1 LTRYLAFYYK
11 NIKKFGVIEGNYVYE
26 ISDFNSEK
34 KGEAYR
40 LDEIVFDI
48 PITPSAIVCTLV
60 NTPKM
65 LGVESKEDAKE
76 MIRSPKFFLKLPT
89 IAIAHKQPILSPA
102 DAIRPEVEIAVII
115 KKKMKGISK
124 AEVKDYILGYSVFND
139 ITYPPGLKEDGY
151 YAFRRDPI
159 DGKVKKMY
167 VRGTHFRN
175 KVRDTFAPIG
185 PYIVTEDEIGDVN
198 SLMMRSFYNNKLI
211 QEGSSEEFIFSIED
225 ILVELSK
232 IVTLP
237 PFTIITTG
245 SIGYINAED
254 VSEFYL
260 KPINN
265 ALMVAEVEKIGRLE
279 NPTIIEKPY

>member
-1 LTRYLAFYYK
+1 LAFYYK

>member
-1 LTRYLAFYYK
+1 MTRYLTFYYK
-11 NIKKFGVIEGNYVYE
+11 NIKKLGVIEGNYVYE

-65 LGVESKEDAKE
+65 LGVESKEEAKE

-198 SLMMRSFYNNKLI
+198 SLMMRSFYDNKLI

-237 PFTIITTG
+237 PFTIVTTG

>member
-1 LTRYLAFYYK
+1 M
-11 NIKKFGVIEGNYVYE
+11 
-26 ISDFNSEK
+26 
-34 KGEAYR
+34 
-40 LDEIVFDI
+40 DEIVFDI

-65 LGVESKEDAKE
+65 LGGESKEDAKE

>member
-1 LTRYLAFYYK
+1 MTRYLTFYYK
-11 NIKKFGVIEGNYVYE
+11 NIKKLGVIEGNYVYE
-26 ISDFNSEK
+26 ISDLNSEK

-65 LGVESKEDAKE
+65 LGVESKEEAKE

>member
-1 LTRYLAFYYK
+1 MTRYLTFYYK
-11 NIKKFGVIEGNYVYE
+11 NIKKLGVIEGNYVYE

-65 LGVESKEDAKE
+65 LGVESKEEAKE
-76 MIRSPKFFLKLPT
+76 MIKSPKFFLKLPT

-198 SLMMRSFYNNKLI
+198 SLMMRSFYDNKLI

>member
-1 LTRYLAFYYK
+1 MTRYLAFYYK

-211 QEGSSEEFIFSIED
+211 QEGSSGEFIFSIED

>member
-1 LTRYLAFYYK
+1 
-11 NIKKFGVIEGNYVYE
+11 
-26 ISDFNSEK
+26 
-34 KGEAYR
+34 
-40 LDEIVFDI
+40 
-48 PITPSAIVCTLV
+48 
-60 NTPKM
+60 M
-65 LGVESKEDAKE
+65 LGVESKEEAKE

-211 QEGSSEEFIFSIED
+211 QEGFSEEFIFSIED

-237 PFTIITTG
+237 PFTIVTTG

-265 ALMVAEVEKIGRLE
+265 AVIVAEVEKIGRLE
-279 NPTIIEKPY
+279 NPTIIEKSY

>member
-1 LTRYLAFYYK
+1 MTRYLTFYYK
-11 NIKKFGVIEGNYVYE
+11 NIKKLGVIEGNYVYE

-65 LGVESKEDAKE
+65 LGVESKEEAKE
-76 MIRSPKFFLKLPT
+76 MIKSPKFFLKLPT

-198 SLMMRSFYNNKLI
+198 SLMMRSYYNNKLI

-245 SIGYINAED
+245 SIGYINVED

-265 ALMVAEVEKIGRLE
+265 AVMVAEVEKIGKLE